1 MVGLVIISHS
11 RTLAEGVVE
20 LVKMIAADVPVAAAG
35 GRDGG
40 GLGTSFE
47 KICRAIE
54 ETDGGDGVILLMDMG
69 SAVMTAEMVVE
80 NMEGR
85 KIIMADAPLVEGAV
99 AAAAD
104 ASAGMALE
112 DVVAGLAEVKSIA
125 KL

>member
-11 RTLAEGVVE
+11 RALAEGVVE
-20 LVKMIAADVPVAAAG
+20 LVKMIADDVPVAAAG
-35 GRDGG
+35 GLDDG

-47 KICRAIE
+47 KISRAIE

-85 KIIMADAPLVEGAV
+85 EIIMADVPIVEGAV
-99 AAAAD
+99 AAAAE
-104 ASAGMALE
+104 ASAGSSLKDIAASL
-112 DVVAGLAEVKSIA
+112 DEVRNIRKF
-125 KL
+125 